1 MSGENRES
9 GIKVLH
15 KAVDVLRQ
23 LSNTPSGMSLS
34 ELSQSVNFPRS
45 TVQRI
50 VATLESELLVEQTG
64 KGGGYRMGPGLGLL
78 LQNTQSDLVASTRPF
93 LRNLSSEVRE
103 SVSLATLYGDKLHV
117 ADCIIYERDLR
128 VSFPVGLEAPC
139 YATAAGQVLMSTLP
153 DELIEKYIPENII
166 VARGSKVT
174 RDSLIQQI
182 KKIRETG
189 IGIDEQDH
197 IEGVCTFSAALKTN
211 FGKFSITI
219 LSPAI
224 RAKYDQDFYIEKLTA
239 AKIDIED
246 RLNFFS

>member
-1 MSGENRES
+1 MSDENKES

-23 LSNTPSGMSLS
+23 LSNSPSGMSLS
-34 ELSQSVNFPRS
+34 ELSHSVNFPRS

-50 VATLESELLVEQTG
+50 VATLESELLVEQLS
-64 KGGGYRMGPGLGLL
+64 KGGGYRLGQGLGLL
-78 LQNTQSDLVASTRPF
+78 LQNTQSDLIAMTRPF
-93 LRNLSSEVRE
+93 LRNLSLEVKE

-128 VSFPVGLEAPC
+128 VSFPIGLEAPC
-139 YATAAGQVLMSTLP
+139 YATAAGQALLSTLP
-153 DELIEKYIPENII
+153 DELIEKYIPEDII
-166 VARGSKVT
+166 VARDSQVT

-189 IGIDEQDH
+189 IGIDDQDH
-197 IEGVCTFSAALKTN
+197 IEGVCTFSVVLQTT

-219 LSPAI
+219 LSPAV
-224 RAKYDQDFYIEKLTA
+224 RAHYEKEFYIESLI
-239 AKIDIED
+239 KIKED
-246 RLNFFS
+246 LIHRLNFFS

>member
-1 MSGENRES
+1 MTDENRES

-23 LSNTPSGMSLS
+23 LSNAPSGMSLS

-50 VATLESELLVEQTG
+50 VATLESELLVEQSI
-64 KGGGYRMGPGLGLL
+64 KGGGYRLGPGLGLL
-78 LQNTQSDLVASTRPF
+78 LQNTQSDLIAITRPF
-93 LRNLSSEVRE
+93 LRNLSSEVKE

-139 YATAAGQVLMSTLP
+139 YATAAGQVLLSTLP
-153 DELIEKYIPENII
+153 DELIEKYIPANIT

-174 RDSLIQQI
+174 RDSLLQQI

-189 IGIDEQDH
+189 VGIDDQDH
-197 IEGVCTFSAALKTN
+197 IEGVCTFSVALKTT
-211 FGKFSITI
+211 FGKFSVTI
-219 LSPAI
+219 LSPAV
-224 RAKYDQDFYIEKLTA
+224 RAHYEKDFYIEKLTA
-239 AKIDIED
+239 ARVDIED
-246 RLNFFS
+246 RLNYFA